1 MKKILSL
8 ILALMLLLLCL
19 ASCDSS
25 KHEHITEDWKYNE
38 YGHWQP
44 ITCSLNT
51 CNLEES
57 PISDH
62 VDDNTDNICD
72 ICGYKKM
79 LSTEQPTDSNTE
91 CVHTYGE
98 WQYDETYHWCDW
110 SCSLDL
116 CDIDTTGEHI
126 DKDGD
131 SVCDTCN
138 YIILNCVH
146 TYGEWQYNETHHW
159 CDWSC
164 SLNMCRI
171 ETTGEHFDEDEN
183 GVCDKCGY
191 FPPINSDVMGFNLQ
205 KIVFDS
211 LESGKQTPNNDSDV
225 IDGINATIKMGSNAY
240 DAIEFCFY
248 YNGNVSEELFEDMHY
263 SNIVQANEPT
273 RMIVRVKYN
282 NINIEAL
289 KTLSQSSQIISIH
302 ISAASDLGVEPE
314 PDVPI
319 DPNDSPNGY
328 LTIGTQ
334 SSDVMSSY
342 AISCKIP
349 QEYSTDNTDIP
360 ILLSFGLIEGCDADT
375 DNFSEIVL
383 RAENDDGQ
391 TVIIKRINIS
401 EILKAEYL
409 AESVWDENQE
419 RIIGFNYTHTES
431 IVLPLSLFAGT
442 SGQIHI
448 GLYEC
453 SSIDLETMKLG
464 SGAYVV
470 LTYTRNESS
479 ISISAEA
486 VR

>member
-8 ILALMLLLLCL
+8 ILALMLLLLYL

-79 LSTEQPTDSNTE
+79 LSTEQPTDSNTK

-116 CDIDTTGEHI
+116 CDID
-126 DKDGD
+126 
-131 SVCDTCN
+131 
-138 YIILNCVH
+138 
-146 TYGEWQYNETHHW
+146 
-159 CDWSC
+159 
-164 SLNMCRI
+164 
-171 ETTGEHFDEDEN
+171 TTGEHFDEDEN

-211 LESGKQTPNNDSDV
+211 LENTRRTPTKDTDV
-225 IDGINATIKMGSNAY
+225 IDGINSTIKMGSNAY

-248 YNGNVSEELFEDMHY
+248 YSGNVSEELFEDMHY

-289 KTLSQSSQIISIH
+289 KTLSQSSQITSIH
-302 ISAASDLGVEPE
+302 ISAASELGVEPE

-319 DPNDSPNGY
+319 DSNNGNKKLVDLDKY
-328 LTIGTQ
+328 SAMTANGTT
-334 SSDVMSSY
+334 SIEVVYDY
-342 AISCKIP
+342 
-349 QEYSTDNTDIP
+349 
-360 ILLSFGLIEGCDADT
+360 IEGEFTTYEFVIEDQET
-375 DNFSEIVL
+375 IVNIMTEIFKL
-383 RAENDDGQ
+383 ELEDYPDDQ
-391 TVIIKRINIS
+391 DMDIYQRWI
-401 EILKAEYL
+401 ILKQGNNRY
-409 AESVWDENQE
+409 
-419 RIIGFNYTHTES
+419 H
-431 IVLPLSLFAGT
+431 
-442 SGQIHI
+442 
-448 GLYEC
+448 
-453 SSIDLETMKLG
+453 IDLTLVSDGEKMYICQSQGVRDIIETYIEDNLNG
-464 SGAYVV
+464 D
-470 LTYTRNESS
+470 E
-479 ISISAEA
+479 
-486 VR
+486 

>member
-25 KHEHITEDWKYNE
+25 KHEHITGDWKYNE

-51 CNLEES
+51 CHIEEA

-62 VDDNTDNICD
+62 VDNNTDNICD
-72 ICGYKKM
+72 ICGYTQM

-131 SVCDTCN
+131 NVCDTCN

-183 GVCDKCGY
+183 GICDKCGY
-191 FPPINSDVMGFNLQ
+191 FPPINSDVTGFNLQ
-205 KIVFDS
+205 KIVFAS
-211 LESGKQTPNNDSDV
+211 LESINRTPNNDSDV
-225 IDGINATIKMGSNAY
+225 INGINETIKANSNAY
-240 DAIEFCFY
+240 DVIEFCFY
-248 YNGNVSEELFEDMHY
+248 FDGNVSEELFENMHHTD
-263 SNIVQANEPT
+263 IVQANDPT

-289 KTLSQSSQIISIH
+289 KTLSQVSQITSIH
-302 ISAASDLGVEPE
+302 ISTASDLGVEPE
-314 PDVPI
+314 PDVPL
-319 DPNDSPNGY
+319 DSNNS
-328 LTIGTQ
+328 Q
-334 SSDVMSSY
+334 SG
-342 AISCKIP
+342 
-349 QEYSTDNTDIP
+349 DN
-360 ILLSFGLIEGCDADT
+360 
-375 DNFSEIVL
+375 N
-383 RAENDDGQ
+383 N
-391 TVIIKRINIS
+391 
-401 EILKAEYL
+401 
-409 AESVWDENQE
+409 
-419 RIIGFNYTHTES
+419 
-431 IVLPLSLFAGT
+431 
-442 SGQIHI
+442 
-448 GLYEC
+448 
-453 SSIDLETMKLG
+453 
-464 SGAYVV
+464 
-470 LTYTRNESS
+470 
-479 ISISAEA
+479 
-486 VR
+486 